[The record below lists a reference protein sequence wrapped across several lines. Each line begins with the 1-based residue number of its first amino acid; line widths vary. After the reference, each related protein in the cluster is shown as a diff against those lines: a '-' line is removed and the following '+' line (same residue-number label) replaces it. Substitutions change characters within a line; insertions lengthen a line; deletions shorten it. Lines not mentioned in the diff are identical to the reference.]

1 MRTREDLYWKLKEAR
16 FNIDRLRI
24 KMIIPHVKVKS
35 YYGGVYAWDYEIV
48 MTKKQERKLLK
59 RGYVPRPGC
68 WAACG
73 YGWVER
79 KEEGDKVRY
88 RLYEC
93 YCHPGQYAIFF

>member
-1 MRTREDLYWKLKEAR
+1 MRTREDL
-16 FNIDRLRI
+16 I

-59 RGYVPRPGC
+59 RGYVPRVGC

-79 KEEGDKVRY
+79 KEEGDKVKY
-88 RLYEC
+88 KLYEC
-93 YCHPGQYAIFF
+93 YCHPGQYAIFFK